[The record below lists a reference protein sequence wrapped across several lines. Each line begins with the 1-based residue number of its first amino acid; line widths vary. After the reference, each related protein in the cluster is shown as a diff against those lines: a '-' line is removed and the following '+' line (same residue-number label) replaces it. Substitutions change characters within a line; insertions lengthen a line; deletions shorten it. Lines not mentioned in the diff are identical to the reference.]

1 MSPERISS
9 TGCSKF
15 ALSRENCP
23 RVRVRLRGEVADFDL
38 SGDNALDR
46 GIETL
51 ILSVIEKYAYML

>member
-1 MSPERISS
+1 ML
-9 TGCSKF
+9 CK
-15 ALSRENCP
+15 NCP
-23 RVRVRLRGEVADFDL
+23 RVRVRLHGEVADYDL